1 MGVAEATRSTLDAIA
16 KTHTP
21 AGQAALALA
30 ARLDDPDCP
39 ATALAAVA
47 KEHRTTMAE
56 LTRNASA
63 AGDPID
69 EIAKRRE
76 ERRRKL
82 GA

>member
-1 MGVAEATRSTLDAIA
+1 
-16 KTHTP
+16 
-21 AGQAALALA
+21 
-30 ARLDDPDCP
+30 
-39 ATALAAVA
+39 VA